1 MTLAALAPRQGEWLW
16 DLGAGSGSVAVEW
29 CLAGGQAICVEQHAA
44 RTANIA
50 QNAQR
55 YAAALEVVH
64 DHALA
69 ALPRLQPEPQAV
81 FVGGGFSAELFN
93 ALCMRLSGPWRLV
106 VNAVALHTQAL
117 LLELHRTHGGQL
129 YQLQWSEAQSL
140 GSMHSWSPARP
151 LVQWVWSS
159 Q

>member
-1 MTLAALAPRQGEWLW
+1 M
-16 DLGAGSGSVAVEW
+16 
-29 CLAGGQAICVEQHAA
+29 EQHAA
-44 RTANIA
+44 RAANIA

-140 GSMHSWSPARP
+140 GSMHSWTPSRP

-159 Q
+159 R